1 MSYILDNTSE
11 KFNNVS
17 SFRTM
22 HMKATDEQIL
32 IAVDCE
38 MCENQTKKLHIIH
51 LPLDDLKLC
60 KHSTLNHIYSYNY

>member
-1 MSYILDNTSE
+1 
-11 KFNNVS
+11 
-17 SFRTM
+17 
-22 HMKATDEQIL
+22 MKATDEQIL

-60 KHSTLNHIYSYNY
+60 KHSTLHHIYSYNY